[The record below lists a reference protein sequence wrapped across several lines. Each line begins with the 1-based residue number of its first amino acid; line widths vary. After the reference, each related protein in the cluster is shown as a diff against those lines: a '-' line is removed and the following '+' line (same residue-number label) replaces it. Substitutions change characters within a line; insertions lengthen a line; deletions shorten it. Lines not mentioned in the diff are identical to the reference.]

1 MSVKE
6 RIGGAINAGSLE
18 WDEES
23 TRAVDIIT
31 ALGAAQVRSI
41 GHGFEARGFVRR
53 PEALASCLWRL
64 KYAGDTAPENYREVL
79 EGICRRVD
87 TGRDR
92 RSRRDGR
99 PSSGWVLRAVVA
111 IAVEEW
117 RVETCTTCRG
127 RKFVGG
133 IFDGTDTRAKVC
145 MACSGFGII
154 QRSSDD
160 RADAVARLLRAAEA
174 ERIHGRR
181 RVLTAGASAF
191 IVTPRVEHVPNLRD
205 GWDDKWGPKYQAA
218 IDVVLELDGTL
229 ARRVRHKL
237 EGKRGE

>member
-6 RIGGAINAGSLE
+6 RIGGSMNTGSLE
-18 WDEES
+18 WDEET
-23 TRAVDIIT
+23 TRAVDVIT
-31 ALGAAQVRSI
+31 ALGVAQVRSS
-41 GHGFEARGFVRR
+41 GQGFEARGSVRR
-53 PEALASCLWRL
+53 PEALGSCLWRL
-64 KYAGDTAPENYREVL
+64 KYAGDTTPENYRQVL
-79 EGICRRVD
+79 EGVCRRVH
-87 TGRDR
+87 TGRDGR
-92 RSRRDGR
+92 PRRDGR
-99 PSSGWVLRAVVA
+99 QLGWVLRAVVA

-117 RVETCTTCRG
+117 RVETCTACRG

-160 RADAVARLLRAAEA
+160 RADAVARLLRATEA
-174 ERIHGRR
+174 ERIHSRR

-205 GWDDKWGPKYQAA
+205 GWDDKWGAKYQAA
-218 IDVVLELDGTL
+218 IDVVLELDGSL
-229 ARRVRHKL
+229 ARRVRRKL
-237 EGKRGE
+237 GGREE